1 MGHTQKWTSI
11 VRAAIFTERGVAV
24 RIQDYRENIPNVTTR
39 AQFVGWLNE
48 KLEEEGC
55 SLSISYLRDLE
66 YGRKVPSLRLA
77 VAVEKVTGG
86 SVSVRE
92 WPGLSRRS

>member
-1 MGHTQKWTSI
+1 MK
-11 VRAAIFTERGVAV
+11 
-24 RIQDYRENIPNVTTR
+24 TR
-39 AQFVGWLNE
+39 AQFVEWLNE
-48 KLEEEGC
+48 KLEVEGC
-55 SLSISYLRDLE
+55 SLSIAYLRDLE

-77 VAVEKVTGG
+77 VAVEKVTAG

>member
-11 VRAAIFTERGVAV
+11 VRADIFTERGVAV
-24 RIQDYRENIPNVTTR
+24 RIQDYRVGIPNVTTR
-39 AQFVGWLNE
+39 AQFVDWLNQR
-48 KLEEEGC
+48 LESENC
-55 SLSISYLRDLE
+55 SISIAYLRDLE

-92 WPGLSRRS
+92 WPGLERRT

>member
-1 MGHTQKWTSI
+1 MR
-11 VRAAIFTERGVAV
+11 V
-24 RIQDYRENIPNVTTR
+24 QDYRSGIPGMKTR
-39 AQFVGWLNE
+39 AQFVEWLNE
-48 KLEEEGC
+48 KLEVEGC
-55 SLSISYLRDLE
+55 SLSIAYLRDLE

-77 VAVEKVTGG
+77 VAVEKVTAG